1 MKQLFL
7 VAALAMG
14 AAGCAD
20 DLRPIQILG
29 AQPLDEGC
37 APQDVG
43 LYAGSLDLA
52 ALDNGET
59 PATFGYLINFTAAS
73 QLQAE
78 DVEVGGSPVSNSA
91 RNNFIMEEIEYTFES
106 TPARAIPAERIP
118 AYGIIPV
125 GGEASINILLT
136 PPRALQAMKEL
147 VDSTGTPATLLTKF
161 RIKGK
166 LASGTETESN
176 EASFPITVFNSGIV
190 CADPTPL
197 LARTGPCGGP
207 SGVDK
212 PITCTAPGAAPQP

>member
-7 VAALAMG
+7 VAAVAMG

-29 AQPLDEGC
+29 AQPLDESC
-37 APQDVG
+37 AAQDVG
-43 LYAGSLDLA
+43 RYTGSLDLA

-59 PATFGYLINFTAAS
+59 PATFGYLMNFTVAS
-73 QLQAE
+73 QFEEQNIA
-78 DVEVGGSPVSNSA
+78 VGGTPVANST
-91 RNNFIMEEIEYTFES
+91 RNNFIMQEIEYTFES

-118 AYGIIPV
+118 AYGIVPV

-136 PPRALQAMKEL
+136 PPRALQAMKDL

-161 RIKGK
+161 RLKGK

-176 EASFPITVFNSGIV
+176 EATFPITVFNSGTV
-190 CADPTPL
+190 CTAP
-197 LARTGPCGGP
+197 AVVERTGPCGGP
-207 SGVDK
+207 SGVDR
-212 PITCTAPGAAPQP
+212 PITCAVPAAQ